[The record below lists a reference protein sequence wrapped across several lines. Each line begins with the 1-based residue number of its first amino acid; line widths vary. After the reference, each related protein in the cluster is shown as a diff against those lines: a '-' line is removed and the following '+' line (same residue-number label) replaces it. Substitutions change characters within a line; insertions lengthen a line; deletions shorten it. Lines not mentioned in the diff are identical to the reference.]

1 MKKILLIF
9 FLFFAL
15 VLKSQVANDSVR
27 SYNCNHDGAIFL
39 EIVNLP
45 QTITWYFEDELLGWI
60 EADTMND
67 VYFNVSLD
75 TLITQRCGSFKVNV
89 GTTTKFYWISCQL
102 GIRPFHQ
109 NVECFGDS
117 TGMLKR
123 VAHSGT
129 PPYNYEWFK
138 DGIAFSSGPLDTLH
152 ESLTTGAY
160 KVIVSDSDSCQDSI
174 IVNIASP
181 LPIQID
187 TSIINNIN
195 CRGVNSGS
203 ITYSVSGGKKYTA
216 SESYNYYLIRN
227 NDTIAWS

>member
-27 SYNCNHDGAIFL
+27 SYNCNHYGAIFL

-67 VYFNVSLD
+67 VSFNVSLD

-89 GTTTKFYWISCQL
+89 GTSTKFYWISCQL

-109 NVECFGDS
+109 NVKCFGDS
-117 TGMLKR
+117 TGILKR

-138 DGIAFSSGPLDTLH
+138 DGIAFSSGSLDTLH

-160 KVIVSDSDSCQDSI
+160 KVIVTDSDSCQASI
-174 IVNIASP
+174 IANIFSP

-187 TSIINNIN
+187 TSIINIIN
-195 CRGVNSGS
+195 CRGVNSGR
-203 ITYSVSGGKKYTA
+203 ITFLVSGGK
-216 SESYNYYLIRN
+216 
-227 NDTIAWS
+227 